1 MGIIVIIKAHASG
14 LHQEK
19 EKDKITLGAFFP
31 ANSNI
36 KALSEVR
43 DR

>member
-1 MGIIVIIKAHASG
+1 MIIKAHASG

-19 EKDKITLGAFFP
+19 GKKKTLGAFFP